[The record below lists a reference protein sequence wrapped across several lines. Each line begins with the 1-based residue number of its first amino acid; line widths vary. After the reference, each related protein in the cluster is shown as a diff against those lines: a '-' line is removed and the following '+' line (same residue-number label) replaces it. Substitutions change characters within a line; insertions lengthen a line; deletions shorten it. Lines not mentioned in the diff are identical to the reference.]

1 MPYAEGR
8 TFLDADSHIMEL
20 PDFLTSHADPKVR
33 DRLKPLA
40 FGPGGNL
47 GRRLEQYARLG
58 AHTPETVV
66 ELEKNVIAG
75 AKGYEALGSFNQ
87 GERTRALDLL
97 GFQAQLVFTSF
108 APSAFLWLPDLDA
121 RYGGCRAHNRAV
133 AEFCGAD
140 PRLLGVGIVSLAD
153 TDRALAE
160 LDVAIELGIRAMW
173 LPAEPCG
180 GRSPGHDDLD
190 PFWARMAEAGMPF
203 VLHVGGQPIQIRSE
217 YMNTGRPV
225 PTDWL
230 GGGENVR
237 SKDIAVLHHSSEEF
251 LTAMVLDGVL
261 ERHRAL
267 RGGAIEL
274 GATWVPG
281 LLRRL
286 DHAVDIWA
294 RSEPELGAF
303 TRKPSEQIRE
313 QLAFTPYVFE
323 DVGLL
328 IAESSDDLYLF
339 SSDYPHPEGGRNPL
353 GRFEASLGDLPESA
367 RSRFYAENFLR
378 ILPSVAELAGVG

>member
-20 PDFLTSHADPKVR
+20 PDFLSSHADPKFR

-47 GRRLEQYARLG
+47 GRRLERYATAR
-58 AHTPETVV
+58 AHEPEVVV

-75 AKGYEALGSFNQ
+75 AKGYEALGSFNHV
-87 GERTRALDLL
+87 ERTRALDLL

-108 APSAFLWLPDLDA
+108 SPAAFLWLSDLDD
-121 RYGGCRAHNRAV
+121 RYAGCRAHNRGV
-133 AEFCGAD
+133 AEFCADD
-140 PRLLGVGIVSLAD
+140 PRLLGVGMVSLAD
-153 TDRALAE
+153 TARALAE
-160 LDVAIELGIRAMW
+160 LDHAIDLGLRAMW
-173 LPAEPCG
+173 IPGEPCG

-190 PFWARMAEAGMPF
+190 PFWARLSETGVPF
-203 VLHVGGQPIQIRSE
+203 VLHVGGQPLQIRSE
-217 YMNTGRPV
+217 YMNTGRPL

-237 SKDIAVLHHSSEEF
+237 SKDITVLHHPVEEF
-251 LTAMVLDGVL
+251 LSAMVLDGVL
-261 ERHRAL
+261 ERHPGL

-274 GATWVPG
+274 GASWVPG

-286 DHAVDIWA
+286 DSAVEIWS
-294 RSEPELGAF
+294 RSEPELRAF
-303 TRKPSEQIRE
+303 TRTPSEQVRQ

-323 DVGLL
+323 DVGRLM
-328 IAESSDDLYLF
+328 AESSDDLYLF

-353 GRFEASLGDLPESA
+353 GRFDASLADVPEPA
-367 RSRFYAENFLR
+367 RRRFYADNFLK
-378 ILPSVAELAGVG
+378 ILPSVAELAGIA